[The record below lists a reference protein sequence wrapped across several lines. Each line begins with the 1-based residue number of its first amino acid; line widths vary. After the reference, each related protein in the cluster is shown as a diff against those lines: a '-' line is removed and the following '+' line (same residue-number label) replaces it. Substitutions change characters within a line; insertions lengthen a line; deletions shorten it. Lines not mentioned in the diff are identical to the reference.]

1 MCCTKNWSRSG
12 FRIRNVLQIIFTCA
26 PLHLIVGVE
35 SFYLQE
41 DLAAGLQEE
50 EELKRQEEDLQQRLT
65 LFKGQEK
72 KQ

>member
-1 MCCTKNWSRSG
+1 M
-12 FRIRNVLQIIFTCA
+12 
-26 PLHLIVGVE
+26 GVE

-65 LFKGQEK
+65 LFKGQAK

>member
-1 MCCTKNWSRSG
+1 MSR
-12 FRIRNVLQIIFTCA
+12 A
-26 PLHLIVGVE
+26 PLDLIEGVE
-35 SFYLQE
+35 SFYPQE

-65 LFKGQEK
+65 LFKEQEK